1 MALAIIVF
9 QPTEGY
15 AKKRTIDQIDHELRL
30 LQQQAKAAK
39 NQQQQAEEDKQ
50 EAMHYKNKATNFL
63 QQVMEQIDTVSN
75 ELAGITSEIDKT
87 EDQLRSTAEKI
98 DQTQKRIDEREKLL
112 GSRVRLMYT
121 DGAVSYLDVLLSS
134 TSFTDFLDRAD
145 SLQAIAEQDQ
155 TILEDH
161 KRDKQLILEEQA
173 NLKIA
178 YAKAKDLYT
187 EAESRKAILAAKEK
201 EKQKLIA
208 NYQSDI
214 EESDDI
220 SAKQDEMLVQI
231 ASKRAQLAQE
241 KNKLRAAQIYAYN
254 KKKKSKT
261 VKVSSTSSSSS
272 SAGSSEG
279 FKGNGGS
286 MGLPVT
292 GARISS
298 PYGYRIHP
306 ITGVKKLHTGTDFAV
321 SQGTDVHA
329 ADSGNVIVA
338 EWWNGYGNC
347 VIIDDGN
354 NIWTLYGHLS
364 KINVQKGDNVKR
376 GEVIA
381 ESGNTGA
388 STGPHLHF
396 EVRVNGTPVDP
407 MPYL

>member
-1 MALAIIVF
+1 
-9 QPTEGY
+9 
-15 AKKRTIDQIDHELRL
+15 
-30 LQQQAKAAK
+30 
-39 NQQQQAEEDKQ
+39 
-50 EAMHYKNKATNFL
+50 
-63 QQVMEQIDTVSN
+63 
-75 ELAGITSEIDKT
+75 
-87 EDQLRSTAEKI
+87 
-98 DQTQKRIDEREKLL
+98 
-112 GSRVRLMYT
+112 
-121 DGAVSYLDVLLSS
+121 
-134 TSFTDFLDRAD
+134 
-145 SLQAIAEQDQ
+145 
-155 TILEDH
+155 
-161 KRDKQLILEEQA
+161 
-173 NLKIA
+173 
-178 YAKAKDLYT
+178 
-187 EAESRKAILAAKEK
+187 
-201 EKQKLIA
+201 
-208 NYQSDI
+208 
-214 EESDDI
+214 
-220 SAKQDEMLVQI
+220 
-231 ASKRAQLAQE
+231 
-241 KNKLRAAQIYAYN
+241 
-254 KKKKSKT
+254 
-261 VKVSSTSSSSS
+261 
-272 SAGSSEG
+272 
-279 FKGNGGS
+279 

-347 VIIDDGN
+347 VIIDHGN

>member
-173 NLKIA
+173 NLKTA
-178 YAKAKDLYT
+178 YAKAKDLYS
-187 EAESRKAILAAKEK
+187 EAESRKALLAAKEK

-220 SAKQDEMLVQI
+220 SAKQDAMLVQI

-347 VIIDDGN
+347 VIIDHGN

>member
-347 VIIDDGN
+347 VIIDHGN